1 MRDEV
6 FFKLVGKLILKALV
20 MGRKRLEGVKG
31 SWETGEEGGGFY
43 AIYIFVFFFFKH
55 LLYYFFHYVVP
66 FLFVHSSALVN
77 DRPAPPP
84 LFLNTYSPSLNNVV
98 GAPLHSRPKGGL
110 QNIEIKYLPKYLG
123 QNSDNSRHH

>member
-43 AIYIFVFFFFKH
+43 AIYIFVFYFYQTSF
-55 LLYYFFHYVVP
+55 LYYVFH
-66 FLFVHSSALVN
+66 
-77 DRPAPPP
+77 
-84 LFLNTYSPSLNNVV
+84 
-98 GAPLHSRPKGGL
+98 
-110 QNIEIKYLPKYLG
+110 
-123 QNSDNSRHH
+123 